1 LISIGGL
8 FYEYMKAAGTGQWT
22 RRLRITSRNAEYF
35 LLQEWCS
42 VKEMA
47 SSCSLGGGF
56 KSHSRARIQGLLN
69 RGGCALSHV
78 WLVSPGSLVT
88 SKLKV

>member
-1 LISIGGL
+1 
-8 FYEYMKAAGTGQWT
+8 M

-47 SSCSLGGGF
+47 SSCSLGGGS
-56 KSHSRARIQGLLN
+56 SHIQVHESKVYFTEGDVLLAMF
-69 RGGCALSHV
+69 G
-78 WLVSPGSLVT
+78 
-88 SKLKV
+88 